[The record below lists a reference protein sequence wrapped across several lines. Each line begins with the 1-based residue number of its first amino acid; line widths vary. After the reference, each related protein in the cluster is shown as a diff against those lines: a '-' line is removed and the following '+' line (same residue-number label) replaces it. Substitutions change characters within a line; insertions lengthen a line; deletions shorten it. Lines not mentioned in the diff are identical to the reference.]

1 MIMKDA
7 WAPGLRLSPAGGQ
20 LCGPEQSWPSFYLS
34 VSSHKM
40 RSLQYFRL
48 LMFFILLNPK
58 ILIKDIAFLCTNLF
72 V

>member
-7 WAPGLRLSPAGGQ
+7 WVPGHRLSPAGGQ
-20 LCGPEQSWPSFYLS
+20 LCGPEQSWLSYLS
-34 VSSHKM
+34 VSSLKM
-40 RSLQYFRL
+40 RSLQYLRL